1 MKRLLLI
8 VLVLAFTSPLFADD
22 ALTLPTGV
30 WRTRVVPIYS
40 FTSSEFEV
48 GEGFTAD
55 RESSDVESK
64 ALLLGFAVEYGITD
78 WITAAVQWTPAVT
91 VWSELDIDGLPAAI
105 DGDASLNR
113 WSDIFVGAK
122 VQLIGPQAPV
132 SRRDMRLAM
141 APGVKIPL
149 PSADWEDEVADAQGG
164 EDFVFANVDRN
175 VFGVGGRFYFDY
187 LFSPEFFVNLYA
199 EYIAYPIE
207 GEPPTGEV
215 AGGLLGAGLD
225 TDKFGYGYDLTLEIE
240 PHYVYTA
247 SPDLRITPSLPI
259 TFTHSP
265 GLEYDGEQIGRMSR
279 VLTVEP
285 TVEFFFTGLTVPT
298 ALEIGYRYPVA
309 GQNAGA
315 TNALII
321 QIKNYLKFW

>member
-40 FTSSEFEV
+40 FTSSEFEE

-55 RESSDVESK
+55 RESSDIESK

-91 VWSELDIDGLPAAI
+91 AWSEIDAEGSPF
-105 DGDASLNR
+105 DGDPLLHR

-122 VQLIGPQAPV
+122 VQIIGPQAPV
-132 SRRDMRLAM
+132 SRSDIRLAV
-141 APGVKIPL
+141 APGIKIPL
-149 PSADWEDEVADAQGG
+149 PGADWDDELESAMDGD
-164 EDFVFANVDRN
+164 DFVFANVDRN
-175 VFGVGGRFYFDY
+175 VFGIGGRFYLDY
-187 LFSPEFFVNLYA
+187 VFSPEFFVNLYS
-199 EYIAYPIE
+199 EFIAYPVE
-207 GEPPTGEV
+207 
-215 AGGLLGAGLD
+215 GAGPNVFTAG
-225 TDKFGYGYDLTLEIE
+225 TDDKWNYGYDLTLEIE
-240 PHYVYTA
+240 PHYIYTA
-247 SPDLRITPSLPI
+247 SADLRITPSLPI

-265 GLEYDGEQIGRMSR
+265 GLEYDGEPTPARMSR

-315 TNALII
+315 TNALVI

>member
-8 VLVLAFTSPLFADD
+8 VLVLAFAAPLFADD

-30 WRTRVVPIYS
+30 WRTRVVPVYS
-40 FTSSEFEV
+40 FTSSVFEA

-55 RESSDVESK
+55 RESVDDRK
-64 ALLLGFAVEYGITD
+64 AFLLGFAVEYGITD

-91 VWSELDIDGLPAAI
+91 VWSDIDMDNPVSPLLE

-122 VQLIGPQAPV
+122 LQVIGPQAPV
-132 SRRDMRLAM
+132 ARNDMRLAV

-149 PSADWEDEVADAQGG
+149 PSADWEDERDNVIGDDDYTA
-164 EDFVFANVDRN
+164 ANVDRN
-175 VFGVGGRFYFDY
+175 VFGIGGRFYYDY
-187 LFSPEFFVNLYA
+187 IFSPEFFVNLYS
-199 EYIAYPIE
+199 EFIAYPLE
-207 GEPPTGEV
+207 GAAPSVGYE
-215 AGGLLGAGLD
+215 LLGMTD
-225 TDKFGYGYDLTLEIE
+225 DKFKYGYDLTLEIE

-247 SPDLRITPSLPI
+247 SPNLRITPSLPI

-265 GLEYDGEQIGRMSR
+265 GLEYDGEQVGRMSR

-315 TNALII
+315 TNALVI

>member
-30 WRTRVVPIYS
+30 WRTRVVPVYS
-40 FTSSEFEV
+40 FTSSVFEA

-55 RESSDVESK
+55 RESVDDRK
-64 ALLLGFAVEYGITD
+64 AFLLGFAVEYGITD

-91 VWSELDIDGLPAAI
+91 AWSEIDQDTFP
-105 DGDASLNR
+105 GDATLNR

-122 VQLIGPQAPV
+122 VQIIGPEAPV
-132 SRRDMRLAM
+132 SRSDMRLAM

-149 PSADWEDEVADAQGG
+149 PSADWEDEIDNAGAGD
-164 EDFVFANVDRN
+164 DFIAANVDRN
-175 VFGVGGRFYFDY
+175 VLGIGGRFYFDY

-207 GEPPTGEV
+207 GEPPLGMYA
-215 AGGLLGAGLD
+215 AGALMGGLD
-225 TDKFGYGYDLTLEIE
+225 TDKVGYGYDLTLEIE

-265 GLEYDGEQIGRMSR
+265 GLEYDGEQVGRMSR

-315 TNALII
+315 TNALVI